1 MMGQEQAAAQFANAT
16 EAWAVYDAAQIRSD
30 IEMDKLGYKSYAAMG
45 ALDEWPFFDQRKSDV
60 GIAYTNRD
68 SNETLEYVFHAYSL
82 GVRFVPAP
90 CIVEPQGQ
98 SNGADHNHL
107 VHQILNQ
114 ALLEHVGLVLRIQ
127 QDDKLIHQATLA
139 PDGAGPSGI
148 SIGIQ
153 GGVAPFAGAGAYC
166 STNGEP
172 LLANRWKWPDPVSIP
187 RGATF
192 SVRLRPSK
200 YLKALMSI
208 MPGPGD
214 LTFDNGTAH
223 KIPACAL
230 MRVDLIGKREV
241 MQRNQ
246 LHR

>member
-1 MMGQEQAAAQFANAT
+1 MMGQEQAAAAFANAT
-16 EAWAVYDAAQIRSD
+16 EAWAIYDAAQIRSD
-30 IEMDKLGYKSYAAMG
+30 IEQDKLGYKSYQAMG

-90 CIVEPQGQ
+90 CLVEPPADGG
-98 SNGADHNHL
+98 GADNHL
-107 VHQILNQ
+107 VHQVLNQ
-114 ALLEHVGLVLRIQ
+114 ALLEHVGLIVRVQ

-139 PDGAGPSGI
+139 PDGAGPFGVSVGVA
-148 SIGIQ
+148 
-153 GGVAPFAGAGAYC
+153 GGVAPFAGVGAYC

-200 YLKALMSI
+200 YLKALMTA

-214 LTFDNGTAH
+214 YDFHNGTV
-223 KIPACAL
+223 KTTVPACAL